1 MASFMKSLLKLT
13 VNILAA
19 DSAAKPKQDHRNL
32 PLSILAQDKFG
43 IRILEWGIGPV
54 TYTLYSI

>member
-1 MASFMKSLLKLT
+1 MKSLLKLT